1 MLLRSMR
8 KAEYSSE
15 NLGHFGIASRAYT
28 HFTSPIRRYPDLVVH
43 RLLKKYLVED
53 DYSKGTINMLNTSL
67 SQIAAHSS
75 EREVAAVNAERDV
88 DDMKMA
94 EYMENHIGEE

>member
-1 MLLRSMR
+1 
-8 KAEYSSE
+8 
-15 NLGHFGIASRAYT
+15 
-28 HFTSPIRRYPDLVVH
+28 
-43 RLLKKYLVED
+43 
-53 DYSKGTINMLNTSL
+53 MLNTSL

-94 EYMENHIGEE
+94 EYMEIISARNISVR